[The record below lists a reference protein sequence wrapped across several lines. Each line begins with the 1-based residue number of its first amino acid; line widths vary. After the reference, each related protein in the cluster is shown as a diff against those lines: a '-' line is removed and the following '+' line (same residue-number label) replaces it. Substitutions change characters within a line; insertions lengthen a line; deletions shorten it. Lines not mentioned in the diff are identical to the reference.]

1 MTRVIFID
9 DCVNDERYY
18 VTLREVDK
26 NKISENWYN
35 KDKLLVELIN
45 TKFFEGKTTWVELR
59 PIHFKFL
66 IMRNFIHSDQ
76 LKSNER
82 LDPENP
88 VIASLYFLIGGLLR
102 SISEHADTNV
112 EFMKIVRISIS
123 HINFDFHASLALELD
138 VKTST
143 KEVEEIPFKVVV
155 DNTKCPGN
163 GK

>member
-1 MTRVIFID
+1 MTKVIFID
-9 DCVNDERYY
+9 DCVNNERYY
-18 VTLREVDK
+18 ITLREIDK
-26 NKISENWYN
+26 CKVSENWN
-35 KDKLLVELIN
+35 TKDKLLVELIN
-45 TKFFEGKTTWVELR
+45 TKFFEGKTTWAELR

-66 IMRNFIHSDQ
+66 IMRNFIHLDQ
-76 LKSNER
+76 IKPKQR

-88 VIASLYFLIGGLLR
+88 VIASLYFLIGGLIR

-138 VKTST
+138 VRAHT

-155 DNTKCPGN
+155 DNTKCPEG